1 MIKNFLDSD
10 EEKQAEGTGP
20 SGRKAK
26 SDVIG
31 LFDSDNSGYDP
42 PPREDE
48 PFVLSN
54 AQPESIGE
62 TARKSGLAWSMGV
75 VFFASVVFMMI
86 LGWGAD
92 LLFGSAPWG
101 LVVGSGIGALIGFIQ
116 LFRLSSQILNK

>member
-1 MIKNFLDSD
+1 M
-10 EEKQAEGTGP
+10 
-20 SGRKAK
+20 
-26 SDVIG
+26 IG